1 MTDHLERHSQ
11 DPALAA
17 AVETTLAETQA
28 KPSRMP
34 SLRTWLRGIG
44 AVWIL
49 VATVN
54 GTARTSAGFYV
65 GFALFGA
72 AMLGLAGVMKL
83 RAGEKGPGWRIG
95 IATTGVLAGMIATG
109 VGLLSVPWAT
119 GALAVGALLGWWGT
133 RLETVGESLTWTP
146 GGDDLRYRDAGG
158 TLDEA
163 EGVAIIVSPMES
175 DAEAVGAAAARVAEL
190 GELRDVLAWLAFET
204 GTSGRIAVDD
214 LSDHQR
220 LVLAL
225 ALRAHAA
232 KHGPT
237 LPTPP
242 APSSTTLP
250 A

>member
-1 MTDHLERHSQ
+1 MTDPLERHSQ
-11 DPALAA
+11 DPALAT

-54 GTARTSAGFYV
+54 GTARMSAGFYV

-83 RAGEKGPGWRIG
+83 RAGGKGAGWRLG
-95 IATTGVLAGMIATG
+95 IAAAGGLAGLIGTG
-109 VGLLSVPWAT
+109 VGLLSVPWAA
-119 GALAVGALLGWWGT
+119 GALAVGSLLGWWGA
-133 RLETVGESLTWTP
+133 RLEIVGESLAWTL
-146 GGDDLRYRDAGG
+146 GSDDLRYRDAGG
-158 TLDEA
+158 IIDHAEFVATIVGPLDPTP
-163 EGVAIIVSPMES
+163 GAIA
-175 DAEAVGAAAARVAEL
+175 DAAGRVAQL

-214 LSDHQR
+214 LSEHQR

-232 KHGPT
+232 MHGPT

-242 APSSTTLP
+242 APSSPTLP

>member
-1 MTDHLERHSQ
+1 MTSPLQPRSH
-11 DPALAA
+11 DPALAT

-158 TLDEA
+158 IIDQA
-163 EGVAIIVSPMES
+163 EGGNHRRSGGIQPRGGCA
-175 DAEAVGAAAARVAEL
+175 DGTGRRTRRAARRA
-190 GELRDVLAWLAFET
+190 GMAGIRDGHF
-204 GTSGRIAVDD
+204 RKD
-214 LSDHQR
+214 R
-220 LVLAL
+220 
-225 ALRAHAA
+225 RR
-232 KHGPT
+232 
-237 LPTPP
+237 
-242 APSSTTLP
+242 
-250 A
+250 